1 MDHQKGILYIV
12 VPCYNE
18 EKVLPVTAPLFL
30 EELQT
35 LITKQKISAGSRILF
50 VDDGST
56 DHTWDLR
63 VRRGQC
69 MLLWYP
75 PEQKPRASECCA
87 GRTDGSKRFGG
98 FYHFHRL
105 RRSG

>member
-35 LITKQKISAGSRILF
+35 LITKQKISAGR
-50 VDDGST
+50 
-56 DHTWDLR
+56 
-63 VRRGQC
+63 
-69 MLLWYP
+69 
-75 PEQKPRASECCA
+75 
-87 GRTDGSKRFGG
+87 
-98 FYHFHRL
+98 
-105 RRSG
+105 